1 MRQTPPRGLYI
12 LGFGGHARS
21 VADVALAM
29 GIQQLAFVDENAR
42 PGEQFAGYPSMRQ
55 MPTVPSPGWLAFA
68 ALGDNLQR
76 QRLCDLQPLQLAT
89 LVAPDASIGI
99 EAMVGEGAMVAHHA
113 HVGPAVR
120 VGRGAIINTGAI
132 VDHECD
138 VGNFAHVSINAAVAG
153 RCRIGAHAMIG
164 AGATVIDGVTI
175 ADGVIIGA
183 GATVI
188 ADIVQ
193 PGTYV
198 GTPARRVMR
207 DES

>member
-1 MRQTPPRGLYI
+1 MRQAPPPGLYI

-21 VADVALAM
+21 VADIALAM
-29 GIQQLAFVDENAR
+29 GVEQLVFVDENAR
-42 PGEQFAGYPSMRQ
+42 PGEEFAGYPAIKQ
-55 MPTVPSPGWLAFA
+55 LPTVPLLGWLAFA
-68 ALGDNLQR
+68 ALGDNLR
-76 QRLCDLQPLQLAT
+76 RHSLCDRQPVPLAT

-99 EAMVGEGAMVAHHA
+99 EAIVNEGAMVAHHA
-113 HVGPAVR
+113 HVGPATR

-138 VGNFAHVSINAAVAG
+138 VGDFAHVSINAAVAG
-153 RCRIGAHAMIG
+153 RCRIGAHVMIG
-164 AGATVIDGVTI
+164 AGATVIDGISI
-175 ADGVIIGA
+175 ADSVIIGA

-198 GTPARRVMR
+198 GTPARPLARNPQ
-207 DES
+207 